1 MKSLINKSSNI
12 YIQLVRYVVA
22 GGVAFTVDFVLLWL
36 LTEHIGVH
44 YLLSTVIAYS
54 VGLGITYLLS
64 VYWIF
69 NERSTRNW
77 VVELTIFALIGI
89 IGLGL
94 TSLSMW
100 FLTDRLQIHYLL
112 SKIVTTGVVFIWN
125 FIAKKFILF
134 KK

>member
-1 MKSLINKSSNI
+1 M
-12 YIQLVRYVVA
+12 RYVVA